1 MTVKELYE
9 NIGGNYESA
18 LRVLMSDQLIAR
30 FIVKFLQ
37 DKSCERLLSAQDAH
51 DPAALFESAH
61 AMKGVCAN
69 LGLDNLSRQA
79 SDIAEQFRPGSTR
92 TMSDAE
98 LSERIAAIRSDYER
112 SVESIRRFAG
122 EQ

>member
-1 MTVKELYE
+1 
-9 NIGGNYESA
+9 
-18 LRVLMSDQLIAR
+18 
-30 FIVKFLQ
+30 
-37 DKSCERLLSAQDAH
+37 
-51 DPAALFESAH
+51 
-61 AMKGVCAN
+61 MKGVCAN